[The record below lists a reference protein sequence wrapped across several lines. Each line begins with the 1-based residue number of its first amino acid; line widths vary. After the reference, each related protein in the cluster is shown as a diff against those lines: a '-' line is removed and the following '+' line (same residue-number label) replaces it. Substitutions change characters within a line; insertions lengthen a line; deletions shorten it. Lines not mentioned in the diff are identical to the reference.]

1 MTPHFRPVNYHAV
14 VLRVGGRRRG
24 VVHRATTDLLRAVP
38 MRSDPGTH
46 SLTRLSSEEMTIT
59 SSSAKVLDPAD
70 ATDSAVLEQL
80 RADPVIEFIDHREEQ
95 REELRRLRPPPD
107 QELVAEPCRWA
118 YYPWRRA
125 VVAVL
130 GPRAFRAVR
139 LDRNRNVITA
149 EEQNRLG
156 TLRIGVAG
164 LSVGHVIAHTLAAQ
178 GMCGELRLADFDG
191 LELSNLNR
199 VPATVLDLGLNKAEV
214 AARRIA
220 ELDPYLLVRVLDV
233 GLTVDTVDEF
243 LDGLDI
249 VVEECD
255 SLDMKASLRQGARAR
270 RIPVLMATS
279 DRGLLDVERFDLEP
293 QRPILHGLLGDLDF
307 AQLSGMSSREKVPHM
322 QRFLEAEQLSPRG
335 AASLVEIDRTL
346 STWPQVSSDVVLGAT
361 AIAEAVRRLGLG
373 ADLRSGRIR
382 LDVGSAFN
390 RLDEP
395 EMVRD
400 RPPPSADYSDPALPG
415 VSGLIAAA
423 AIRAPSG
430 GNSQPWRIEAGP
442 DLIAIRLAPEHT
454 STMDVGFR
462 GSAVALG
469 AALFN
474 AKVAAAAQQVLGP
487 VSLQNDVGSVPLQAT
502 LHLSDGG
509 DPALAALY
517 EPMLARET
525 NRRVGTSRP
534 IPTHTIEL
542 LHTIAAREGAQ
553 LYLVTEPDDIACVAT
568 IFAAADRTRY
578 LTPRLHADMFS
589 ELRWPGDRH
598 PDTGIDVRSLELGP
612 GDLAVIDILKRP
624 DVMAHLARWDA
635 GTALGEDT
643 RRRVL
648 ASSAVGVISVRG
660 STLTDFARGG
670 SAVEAVWITAQQRGL
685 AVQAVSPVFLYASDA
700 EDLTELSTPFADELG
715 KLQQEF
721 RQLVRMPAGNVPVL
735 VLRLAVSSPASVRSR
750 RTLDRIRLL

>member
-1 MTPHFRPVNYHAV
+1 LQGRAKAV
-14 VLRVGGRRRG
+14 RYGHPFVDAAEHRG
-24 VVHRATTDLLRAVP
+24 
-38 MRSDPGTH
+38 
-46 SLTRLSSEEMTIT
+46 ETII
-59 SSSAKVLDPAD
+59 SWSAQVLDPAD
-70 ATDSAVLEQL
+70 RTDNAVLEQL
-80 RADPVIEFIDHREEQ
+80 RADPVIEFIDRREEQ
-95 REELRRLRPPPD
+95 LEEVRRLLPPPV
-107 QELVAEPCRWA
+107 QELVAEPCRWV

-130 GPRAFRAVR
+130 GPWAFRAVR

-156 TLRIGVAG
+156 ALRIGVAG

-220 ELDPYLLVRVLDV
+220 ELDPYLLVRVLDA

-255 SLDMKASLRQGARAR
+255 SLDMKVRLREVARAR
-270 RIPVLMATS
+270 RIPVLMASS

-307 AQLSGMSSREKVPHM
+307 AKLAAKSSREKIPHM
-322 QRFLEAEQLSPRG
+322 QRFLEVEQFSSRAL
-335 AASLVEIDRTL
+335 ASVVELERTL
-346 STWPQVSSDVVLGAT
+346 STWPQVSGDVVLGAT

-373 ADLRSGRIR
+373 EDLRSGRTRI
-382 LDVGSAFN
+382 DVGWALN
-390 RLDEP
+390 QLDEP
-395 EMVRD
+395 QMTTD
-400 RPPPSADYSDPALPG
+400 RPPPPAQYSDPALPG
-415 VSGLIAAA
+415 ASGVITAA

-430 GNSQPWRIEAGP
+430 GNAQPWDIEAGP
-442 DLIAIRLAPEHT
+442 DVVTMRLAPQHT

-487 VSLQNDVGSVPLQAT
+487 VSLLNDVGGVPLQAT
-502 LHLSDGG
+502 LHLGDGG
-509 DPALAALY
+509 DPGLAALY

-534 IPTHTIEL
+534 IPAHTIEL
-542 LHTIAAREGAQ
+542 LHTVAEREGAQ
-553 LYLVTEPDDIACVAT
+553 LSLVTEPGDIARVAT
-568 IFAAADRTRY
+568 IFAAVDRIRY
-578 LTPRLHADMFS
+578 LTPQLHADMIS
-589 ELRWPGDRH
+589 ELRWPGDPC
-598 PDTGIDVRSLELGP
+598 PDTGIDVLSLELEP
-612 GDLAVIDILKRP
+612 GELAVIDIVKRP
-624 DVMAHLARWDA
+624 DVVAHLAKWNA
-635 GTALGEDT
+635 GIALGEGT

-648 ASSAVGVISVRG
+648 AGSAVAVISVAG
-660 STLTDFARGG
+660 GTLTDYARGG
-670 SAVEAVWITAQQRGL
+670 SATEAAWIVAQQRGF
-685 AVQAVSPVFLYASDA
+685 AVQPISPVFLYARDA
-700 EDLTELSTPFADELG
+700 EDLSELSTSFTDELG

-721 RQLVRMPAGNVPVL
+721 GRLVRMPAGHFPAL
-735 VLRLAVSSPASVRSR
+735 VLRLAEAGPASVRSR
-750 RTLDRIRLL
+750 RSLDRIRLL